1 MPIQCWEAHIT
12 LEQVIYWSM
21 SHATVKQEANRKQN
35 KLQTAKEYEYQYKS
49 ETGFI
54 ANKVNTN

>member
-1 MPIQCWEAHIT
+1 
-12 LEQVIYWSM
+12 M